1 MKYITTAVL
10 SVLGLSAPSFAAQYH
25 AVPALTGNANMGVNC
40 LNAPQTQNSSGIA
53 TQCQQLILPEHP
65 RIKAQFPVPP
75 KHYDVVISNLDAP
88 VFSEF
93 DGYPMV
99 VELSEGRCYLRNELV
114 NTIEPQRNVLP
125 SEFQSFSYDCS
136 NGPEE
141 SYDTSRLFYKYMLS
155 GSFQPQNDAHL
166 YASTTMQ
173 MAAHY
178 FKDLYPQQYELCP
191 TWGGK
196 YCLKQLQ
203 QRVGYSAEGEKYT
216 SDWDGEFVNLAEG
229 GSVVGQFA
237 HASSLDIVAHEIGH
251 ALLTWNSKVL
261 YQGDEPAAVQ
271 EAFADMTA
279 VAARDYYLRHIDGTA
294 SNSFLQSPMAKAWL
308 NSAEKQWWLG
318 ADFNF
323 NGAPLRYLAEPRFD
337 LRSVDDARDIAEVA
351 GPHQKAGA
359 LNKFFYLLA
368 GSPQWSIEKAY
379 KLALKAATN
388 CFQSHSSIAEAGL
401 CFKSEAEFT
410 DKDVISDLLKQVG
423 IVSSQAELT
432 HLQFDIERQLD
443 ELSYS
448 VSDRRFSNNQ
458 VARFDVSVEGV
469 PLFEWQKNNGQGSF
483 SKVKNG
489 RVTLPL
495 GANLVEM
502 VVQLSSGKTL
512 SAARHIYSADQARC
526 QPNLVGDAATNIAV
540 NSEQLALTKAFEQ
553 LTLHTDLYSQDEIAI
568 SFNTPLNNRL
578 VSVFADLDRDRVF
591 EEGGDSNELIFT
603 QADTTN
609 SVVLKLQG
617 AEQISDGPMLLRV
630 RIDDQQQSAC
640 ATANNSQVL
649 DLKINLKQGSNLQT
663 VDFSTQQ
670 VNEEITLTA
679 QASGTGEYSFNWYF
693 DGQLEAS
700 NVNTLTRAL
709 QVETQVRVDSIR
721 DGKVVASQ
729 QKRVQPVAPLGLG
742 IECAI
747 EGTQCRFTSTHTNL
761 PNTVSA
767 RYFWEFGDALNTADT
782 RTNSD
787 SFLFDYKTSGQFDA
801 KLTVYLDSLNA
812 QFTATTQINIADTR
826 PGLNFNS
833 EIDLQNSLRVL
844 FSVDNIEQYQR
855 VIWTVDQQRYEQ
867 TDFTQ
872 PWSYT
877 FNQAGAYTVL
887 LTVIYPDGTPKSI
900 RKDITV
906 EAPNLPNELEILSI
920 DTDIKNW
927 NIFWCTTAK
936 VRDLT
941 PGSDAKVNCKYAYIN
956 EIKINTNL
964 SENSL
969 LRHDYWIDRNQDG
982 QFTEDEKNTNHTFV
996 IGDRK
1001 IPVCV
1006 TAYTLEQADTSSACI
1021 APEGGATFNFY
1032 ITK

>member
-1 MKYITTAVL
+1 MKYIPTALL
-10 SVLGLSAPSFAAQYH
+10 SLLLLSAPSFAAQYH

-40 LNAPQTQNSSGIA
+40 LNAPQTEKSSGIA

-65 RIKAQFPVPP
+65 RITAQFPVPP
-75 KHYDVVISNLDAP
+75 KHYDVMIRNLDAP

-93 DGYPMV
+93 EGYPMV

-114 NTIEPQRNVLP
+114 NTIEPKRNVLP

-141 SYDTSRLFYKYMLS
+141 SYDTSRLLFKYMSS
-155 GSFQPQNDAHL
+155 GVFQPQNDAHL
-166 YASTTMQ
+166 FASTTMQ

-178 FKDLYPQQYELCP
+178 LKDLYPEQDVLCP
-191 TWGGK
+191 TWGGD

-203 QRVGYSAEGEKYT
+203 QRVGYSTEGEKYM

-229 GSVVGQFA
+229 GSVVSQFA

-261 YQGDEPAAVQ
+261 YQGDEPAAIQ

-279 VAARDYYLRHIDGTA
+279 VAARDYYLRHIDGKV
-294 SNSFLQSPMAKAWL
+294 SNSFLLSQMAQAWL
-308 NSAEKQWWLG
+308 KSTDKQWWLAAG
-318 ADFNF
+318 LKF

-379 KLALKAATN
+379 KLALKAAKN
-388 CFQSHSSIAEAGL
+388 CFKSNSSITEAGL
-401 CFKSEAEFT
+401 CFGSEADFA
-410 DKDVISDLLKQVG
+410 DKALISDLLKQVG
-423 IVSSQAELT
+423 IVSSQAESA
-432 HLQFDIERQLD
+432 HLRFDVERQLD

-448 VSDRRFSNNQ
+448 VSDRRFNNNQ
-458 VARFDVSVEGV
+458 VKRFDIAVDGV
-469 PLFEWQKNNGQGSF
+469 PFVEWQKNNGQGSF

-553 LTLHTDLYSQDEIAI
+553 LTYHTDLYSLDEIAI

-591 EEGGDSNELIFT
+591 ENDANSNELIFT

-609 SVVLKLQG
+609 AVTFKLQG
-617 AEQISDGPMLLRV
+617 TEQINEGPMLLRV
-630 RIDDQQQSAC
+630 RIDDKPQAAC
-640 ATANNSQVL
+640 KIANNSQVF
-649 DLKINLKQGSNLQT
+649 DLKINLKQGSKLQT
-663 VDFSTQQ
+663 VDFYTQQ
-670 VNEEITLTA
+670 VNEQITFTA
-679 QASGTGEYSFNWYF
+679 QATGQGEYKFDWYF
-693 DGQLEAS
+693 DGQLEAQ
-700 NVNTLTRAL
+700 NVKSLTRPL
-709 QVETQVRVDSIR
+709 LSETQVRVDSIL
-721 DGKVVASQ
+721 DGKVVATQ
-729 QKRVQPVAPLGLG
+729 QKRITPVALLGLD
-742 IECAI
+742 INCAV
-747 EGTQCRFTSTHTNL
+747 EGTQCRFTTTHTNL

-801 KLTVYLDSLNA
+801 KLTVYLDRLNA
-812 QFTATTQINIADTR
+812 QFTAATQVNIADTR
-826 PGLNFNS
+826 PELSFSS
-833 EIDLQNSLRVL
+833 ETDLQNTFRVL
-844 FSVDNIEQYQR
+844 FSVDNIKQYKR
-855 VIWTVDQQRYEQ
+855 VLWSVEQQRFEQ

-872 PWSYT
+872 PWDYT
-877 FNQAGAYTVL
+877 FNQAGTHRVM

-900 RKDITV
+900 LKNILVEEPTV
-906 EAPNLPNELEILSI
+906 PNDLQILSI

-941 PGSDAKVNCKYAYIN
+941 SGSDAKVNCKYAYIN

-969 LRHDYWIDRNQDG
+969 LKHDYWIDRNKDG
-982 QFTEDEKNTNHTFV
+982 RFTQDEKNTNHTFV

>member
-10 SVLGLSAPSFAAQYH
+10 SVLGLSTPSFAAQYH

-53 TQCQQLILPEHP
+53 TQCQQLVLPEHP
-65 RIKAQFPVPP
+65 RITAQFPVPP
-75 KHYDVVISNLDAP
+75 KHYDVVIRNLDAP

-155 GSFQPQNDAHL
+155 GAFQPQNDAHL

-173 MAAHY
+173 MAAQY
-178 FKDLYPQQYELCP
+178 FRDLYPQQRELCP
-191 TWGGK
+191 TWGGD

-203 QRVGYSAEGEKYT
+203 QRVGYSVEGEKYT

-237 HASSLDIVAHEIGH
+237 HASSLDIVSHEIGH

-337 LRSVDDARDIAEVA
+337 LRSIDDARDIAEA
-351 GPHQKAGA
+351 IGPHQKAGT
-359 LNKFFYLLA
+359 LNKLFYLLA
-368 GSPQWSIEKAY
+368 SSPQWDIEKAY

-388 CFQSHSSIAEAGL
+388 CFQSNSSILEAGL
-401 CFKSEAEFT
+401 CFESEADFT
-410 DKDVISDLLKQVG
+410 DKSLISDLLKQVG

-458 VARFDVSVEGV
+458 VTHFNVSVGGA
-469 PLFEWQKNNGQGSF
+469 PLFEWQKNNGQGNF

-512 SAARHIYSADQARC
+512 SAARHIYSAVEARC
-526 QPNLVGDAATNIAV
+526 QPNLVGDAATNITL

-553 LTLHTDLYSQDEIAI
+553 LTFHTDLYGQDEVTL
-568 SFNTPLNNRL
+568 SFDAPLNNRF

-591 EEGGDSNELIFT
+591 EEDVDSNELIFT
-603 QADTTN
+603 QADTTH
-609 SVVLKLQG
+609 SVTFKLQG

-630 RIDDQQQSAC
+630 RIDDQQQTAC
-640 ATANNSQVL
+640 AVANNSQVL

-663 VDFSTQQ
+663 VDFSTKQI
-670 VNEEITLTA
+670 NEEVTLTA
-679 QASGTGEYSFNWYF
+679 NASGQGEYSFNWYF

-700 NVNTLTRAL
+700 NVNTLTRSL
-709 QVETQVRVDSIR
+709 LSETQVRVDSIR
-721 DGKVVASQ
+721 DGKVVATQ
-729 QKRVQPVAPLGLG
+729 QKLVKPVASLGLS
-742 IECAI
+742 IDCAV
-747 EGTQCRFTSTHTNL
+747 ESTQCRFTTTHTNL

-787 SFLFDYKTSGQFDA
+787 SFLFDYKASGQFSA

-812 QFTATTQINIADTR
+812 QFTATTQVNIADTR
-826 PGLNFNS
+826 PDLNFS
-833 EIDLQNSLRVL
+833 GEADLQNPLRVI
-844 FSVDNIEQYQR
+844 FSINNIEQYKR
-855 VIWTVDQQRYEQ
+855 VLWTISQQRYEQ

-872 PWSYT
+872 PWDHT
-877 FNQAGAYTVL
+877 FNQAGTHRVM

-900 RKDITV
+900 FKDIVV
-906 EAPNLPNELEILSI
+906 EEPVAPNDLQIMSI
-920 DTDIKNW
+920 DTNIKNW
-927 NIFWCTTAK
+927 NYFWCSTAEI
-936 VRDLT
+936 RNLT
-941 PGSDAKVNCKYAYIN
+941 FGSDAKVNCKYAYID

-964 SENSL
+964 SDNSM
-969 LRHDYWIDRNQDG
+969 LRYDYWVDRNNDG
-982 QFTEDEKNTNHTFV
+982 QFTHDEKNTNHTFE
-996 IGDRK
+996 IGEDK
-1001 IPVCV
+1001 IPVCIA
-1006 TAYTLEQADTSSACI
+1006 AYTLEQAETSSACI